1 MSKIAETAV
10 QAVRRELP
18 GFPTAAGWCTAFAF
32 EAVARALDTNRWR
45 LYSRILDDT
54 KADPDKSRWAH
65 DVELGVQRMGW
76 AVSTTDYDPA
86 NPSQR
91 TTLLR
96 LLQPGDLLF
105 SSRYFDEPPTS
116 ARTAPDCEGHIGIY
130 VGEIEGQP
138 CVAENTRADRGRWFV
153 RKSALR
159 LTPLGQWDTVTTVA
173 RIPQNWR
180 PA

>member
-1 MSKIAETAV
+1 MSKIAKIAI

-18 GFPTAAGWCTAFAF
+18 GFPTISKWCVAFTF
-32 EAVARALDTNRWR
+32 EAVARALDTNRWKI
-45 LYSRILDDT
+45 YSRILDDT

-76 AVSTTDYDPA
+76 AISTADYDPA

-91 TTLLR
+91 TSLLR

-105 SSRYFDEPPTS
+105 SSRHFDEPPTS
-116 ARTAPDCEGHIGIY
+116 PRTAPDNEGHIGIY

-138 CVAENTRADRGRWFV
+138 CVAENTSADRGKWFV
-153 RKSALR
+153 RRSALR
-159 LTPLGQWDTVTTVA
+159 LTPLAQWDTITTLA

-180 PA
+180 P